1 MFQPTSALGDANAY
15 RAIFFEETQ
24 DHLALVEAILLR
36 LQPDQPYLDDLN
48 AIFRAVH
55 SIKGSAANV
64 SALGLSQA
72 AAVLETQA
80 RAGTLSDSEPCLAEL
95 SRELERFF
103 DTLDEALESLK
114 C

>member
-1 MFQPTSALGDANAY
+1 LELNTLLDRCVGDKSFVTRILDRFQTQVGGDVERLRQAVLDGDASQAT
-15 RAIFFEETQ
+15 R
-24 DHLALVEAILLR
+24 LA
-36 LQPDQPYLDDLN
+36 
-48 AIFRAVH
+48 H

-80 RAGTLSDSEPCLAEL
+80 RAGKLKEAEPCLAEL

-103 DTLDEALESLK
+103 DTLDDALETLK